1 MTNPDEAI
9 NEIAETIGVMIVPM
23 EMEMDRFG
31 FFNSDYNA
39 IAYNNKLGPVT
50 RRMVILHELGHAL
63 SYKRLGEKKTVI
75 DNIKHEYAANQFM
88 IRYEV
93 EQYINEVGLDHFTI
107 ENFMSRYEFPDE
119 FKPFVRR
126 MIKKALKIK

>member
-1 MTNPDEAI
+1 M
-9 NEIAETIGVMIVPM
+9 VVQM
-23 EMEMDRFG
+23 EMSGVG

-39 IAYNNKLGPVT
+39 IAYNSKLGPVT

-88 IRYEV
+88 IRYEI
-93 EQYINEVGLDHFTI
+93 EQYINEVGLDQFTI
-107 ENFMSRYEFPDE
+107 DKFMSRYEFPGE

-126 MIKKALKIK
+126 MIRKALKIK